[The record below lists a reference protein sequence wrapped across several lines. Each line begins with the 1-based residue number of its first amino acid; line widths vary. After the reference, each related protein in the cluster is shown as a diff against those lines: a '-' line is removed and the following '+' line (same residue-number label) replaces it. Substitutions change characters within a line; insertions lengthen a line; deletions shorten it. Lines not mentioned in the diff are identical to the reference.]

1 MSYLE
6 GYHAAKS
13 ALEWQYEIGI
23 DEAIS
28 DVPINRYEI
37 HTISS

>member
-1 MSYLE
+1 MSHLE

-23 DEAIS
+23 DELHAS
-28 DVPINRYEI
+28 GSAKSLETWR
-37 HTISS
+37 

>member
-1 MSYLE
+1 MSHLE

-28 DVPINRYEI
+28 NVPINLSLI
-37 HTISS
+37 HI